1 MTDEYPPKK
10 PRSWEDWE
18 TYWAG
23 QRWDRRARRR
33 LRIRLAPW
41 RRRIGFPKRWR
52 TEVKVF
58 LQRGRRGWSASD
70 VWSMDDYICTLLGQ
84 MTAEL
89 RAKAHGHPCMATET
103 SACGGMPDSPPC
115 NCEQAWN
122 ETLDAIS
129 APLLAYR
136 THWDFT
142 EGESSDQ
149 HWQREKR
156 IIAEAQ
162 DALRLLADHLPAM
175 WD

>member
-1 MTDEYPPKK
+1 MTDEYPPKNA
-10 PRSWEDWE
+10 RSPDEWLAYWER
-18 TYWAG
+18 
-23 QRWDRRARRR
+23 QSRIRRARRR
-33 LRIRLAPW
+33 LRRHWIRVKRKLAFP
-41 RRRIGFPKRWR
+41 RRWKAA
-52 TEVKVF
+52 VKVF
-58 LQRGRRGWSASD
+58 VQRGRRGWSTPD
-70 VWSMDDYICTLLGQ
+70 VWGMDDYICTLLGQ

-89 RAKAHGHPCMATET
+89 RAKTHSHPCMATES

-122 ETLDAIS
+122 ETLDAI
-129 APLLAYR
+129 AGPLLTYR
-136 THWDFT
+136 THWDFPD
-142 EGESSDQ
+142 GESSDQ